1 MQDWQKSLKGDP
13 SVTLAWLLEP
23 ENPSVRYWT
32 LVDILD
38 CPASDPEVQATRA
51 AIAGQPLVQEI
62 FALQHPQGYWGED
75 ETKPYT
81 AQGAV
86 AALSLLHMLGVL
98 PDHRTALGCD
108 SFIKFCQHTSGGFSL
123 TRTLRSGIFPCTTG
137 EHLPFLVYFGF
148 GDDPRL
154 RQALLFSSR
163 ICQRRMPWIAGATST
178 VTACGAPSPLSTAWP
193 SCRLSMRSAQSESV
207 VKRLAH
213 ALLDAPYDFEGEHKR
228 WLTFGV
234 PRAWDLLSTLK
245 ALAAHGYARDPRF
258 ISLLDLV
265 LARQDES
272 GRWLCGSVS
281 RTWPVEPRNRP
292 SKWVTLDALR
302 VLKETVISSNS
313 TALRTFLSGGN
324 WAAASRIGHSPD
336 S

>member
-1 MQDWQKSLKGDP
+1 MLDWQKSLKGDP
-13 SVTLAWLLEP
+13 PVTLAWLLEP
-23 ENPSVRYWT
+23 DNPSVRYWT

-38 CPASDPEVQATRA
+38 CPAGNPEVQAVRL
-51 AIAGQPLVQEI
+51 AIDGQPLVQQI
-62 FALQHPQGYWGED
+62 YALQHPRGYWGED
-75 ETKPYT
+75 ENKPYT

-86 AALSLLHMLGVL
+86 AALSLLHMLGVV

-108 SFIKFCQHTSGGFSL
+108 SFLKFCQHASGGFSL

-137 EHLPFLVYFGF
+137 EHLPFLVYFGLR
-148 GDDPRL
+148 DDPR
-154 RQALLFSSR
+154 
-163 ICQRRMPWIAGATST
+163 
-178 VTACGAPSPLSTAWP
+178 V
-193 SCRLSMRSAQSESV
+193 RSAFTFLIDDMSAPDALDCGRYQHRDCLWGAIAALNGLAVLPPELRSEQSESV

-228 WLTFGV
+228 WLSFGV
-234 PRAWDLLSTLK
+234 PRLWDLLSALK

-258 ISLLDLV
+258 TPLLEHV

-272 GRWLCGSVS
+272 RRWLCGSVS
-281 RTWPVEPRNRP
+281 RTWSIEPRNRP

-302 VLKETVISSNS
+302 VLKRHATPQNRVQV
-313 TALRTFLSGGN
+313 TRG
-324 WAAASRIGHSPD
+324 D